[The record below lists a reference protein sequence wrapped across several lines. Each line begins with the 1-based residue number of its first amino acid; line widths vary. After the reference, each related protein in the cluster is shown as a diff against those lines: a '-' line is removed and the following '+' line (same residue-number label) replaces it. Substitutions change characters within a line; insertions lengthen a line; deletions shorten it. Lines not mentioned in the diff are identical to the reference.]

1 MRPLTALTFIS
12 IAVPTAGRAIQ
23 GSFWSATATSL
34 HPTLQL
40 RELQLNNTESA
51 AASTINDDN
60 DPDEAASPD
69 PDDDDSDQGH
79 TPEELE
85 NIWCKAKSR
94 GVKLIKAMMMN
105 DQDAQTLLSWPYIQ
119 SPWDGD
125 LKPELRKWGYRD
137 DDELHEQNDDQCDF
151 DKTQEVGDA
160 FKALN
165 VDPRSKGQGGPNQ
178 CFYLEHMNGPT
189 VIRDENGELPF
200 EEEQHYKADGKDYRV
215 C

>member
-1 MRPLTALTFIS
+1 MRWQP
-12 IAVPTAGRAIQ
+12 
-23 GSFWSATATSL
+23 
-34 HPTLQL
+34 
-40 RELQLNNTESA
+40 
-51 AASTINDDN
+51 
-60 DPDEAASPD
+60 
-69 PDDDDSDQGH
+69 
-79 TPEELE
+79 
-85 NIWCKAKSR
+85 
-94 GVKLIKAMMMN
+94 
-105 DQDAQTLLSWPYIQ
+105 
-119 SPWDGD
+119 
-125 LKPELRKWGYRD
+125 KPELRKWGYRD